1 MGNKRAKMKMKKI
14 GMIILAMLG
23 IATAFGQSAEIEE
36 MLKKRYPDAFV
47 VEQTGYYA
55 IYYNYGKP
63 NQKSGACDLSG
74 KEIIPPTKYTDV
86 SLSFD
91 KICYYVSIGD
101 KKGVCDLTGKE
112 IMPPTKYTDVVFYYD
127 ESYYRVEVGDKI
139 GVCDLIGKEIIPP
152 TKYQKVYL
160 NINKEYYDVSLGDKQ
175 GICNL
180 SGKEI
185 IPPTKY
191 TKVYLQDD
199 YFEVFIGDKV
209 GVCDLSGKEIVPCQ
223 YRSVFYSGGK
233 YTAILKEGDSYTYFN
248 YQNSPTTSSESNS
261 LKLTG
266 PWYITYENVK
276 LEGKI
281 KNDQPENWTSGTPL
295 LKVFMTSS
303 PYNGTGEIKGHL
315 YCQLQTSQIK
325 GGYVST
331 IDENY
336 ISYTKPPAGTYYTVL
351 GLYEYKSGEY
361 KLVDYKNFND
371 TRTYSA
377 ASATPSYQ
385 QPSYQPLQQDNSY
398 LISQYQ
404 YWENI
409 ARDYYQKLGYETDAS
424 LRMTYLSGY
433 KQAQAQMQQI
443 RPQAAHVIQQS
454 AFEFAQPPSN
464 PGK

>member
-1 MGNKRAKMKMKKI
+1 MGNNRAKMKMKKI

-36 MLKKRYPDAFV
+36 MLKKRYPDALV

-55 IYYNYGKP
+55 IYDNYGKP

-74 KEIIPPTKYTDV
+74 KEIIPPTKYTKLYLNYEKDY
-86 SLSFD
+86 
-91 KICYYVSIGD
+91 YYVNIGD
-101 KKGVCDLTGKE
+101 KVGVCD
-112 IMPPTKYTDVVFYYD
+112 
-127 ESYYRVEVGDKI
+127 
-139 GVCDLIGKEIIPP
+139 
-152 TKYQKVYL
+152 
-160 NINKEYYDVSLGDKQ
+160 
-175 GICNL
+175 L

-191 TKVYLQDD
+191 TKVYLVRVRVD

-233 YTAILKEGDSYTYFN
+233 YYVCLNEGDSFTDYIPNNN

-315 YCQLQTSQIK
+315 YCQLKTSQIK

>member
-1 MGNKRAKMKMKKI
+1 MGNNRAKIIMKKI
-14 GMIILAMLG
+14 AMIILAMLE

-36 MLKKRYPDAFV
+36 MLKKRYPDALV
-47 VEQTGYYA
+47 VAQTGYYD

-63 NQKSGACDLSG
+63 NQKCGACDLS
-74 KEIIPPTKYTDV
+74 
-86 SLSFD
+86 
-91 KICYYVSIGD
+91 
-101 KKGVCDLTGKE
+101 
-112 IMPPTKYTDVVFYYD
+112 
-127 ESYYRVEVGDKI
+127 
-139 GVCDLIGKEIIPP
+139 GKEIIPP

-209 GVCDLSGKEIVPCQ
+209 GVCDLSGKEIVPCL
-223 YRSVFYSGGK
+223 YRSVFYSGGE
-233 YTAILKEGDSYTYFN
+233 YTAILKEGDSYTYFIPNNN

-361 KLVDYKNFND
+361 ELVDYKNLNG

-377 ASATPSYQ
+377 ASTTPTYQ
-385 QPSYQPLQQDNSY
+385 QPSYQPLQQDYSY

-404 YWENI
+404 YWDGQ
-409 ARDYYQKLGYETDAS
+409 ARNYYQQLGYTTDAS
-424 LRMTYLSGY
+424 LRMTYLNSY
-433 KQAQAQMQQI
+433 KDAQHQMQQI
-443 RPQAAHVIQQS
+443 RMQANGNIQQS
-454 AFEFAQPPSN
+454 QFEFAPAPGN
-464 PGK
+464 PGL